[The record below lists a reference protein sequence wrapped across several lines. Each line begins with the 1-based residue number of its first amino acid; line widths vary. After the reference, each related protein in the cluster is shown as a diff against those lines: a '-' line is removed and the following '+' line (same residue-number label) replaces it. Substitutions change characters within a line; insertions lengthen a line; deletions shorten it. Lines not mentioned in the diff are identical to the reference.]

1 MSDQNPYM
9 APEAPLETVQQGDYQ
24 PSIFTFSGRIGRLR
38 YLAYGSGITLILVG
52 LYVVMVAIIGA
63 AGAFGSITAESGLPI
78 ALIIVMSVFYIGT
91 FFFSIMFGKRR
102 LNDLNRNG
110 WWVLLFI
117 IPVLNVLLAIYLI
130 FFSGNK
136 EHNNYGPP
144 PVQNSLGVKI
154 LGLFLPLSFLVLA
167 GIFAAIAI
175 PQYQYYMDQ
184 AAQGQVK

>member
-1 MSDQNPYM
+1 MSDQNRYLSP
-9 APEAPLETVQQGDYQ
+9 AAPLETVQQGDYQ

-38 YLAYGSGITLILVG
+38 YLAYGSGITLMLVG
-52 LYVVMVAIIGA
+52 CYVMTVAIIGA
-63 AGAFGSITAESGLPI
+63 VGALGAISPESGLPVM
-78 ALIIVMSVFYIGT
+78 LIVVMSLFYLAT

-110 WWVLLFI
+110 WWILLFI
-117 IPVLNVLLAIYLI
+117 IPVLNLLLAIYLI
-130 FFSGNK
+130 FFAGDK
-136 EHNNYGPP
+136 ESNNYGSP
-144 PVQNSLGVKI
+144 PVENSLGVKI

-184 AAQGQVK
+184 AAKTQAQ

>member
-9 APEAPLETVQQGDYQ
+9 APEAPLETVQQGEYQ
-24 PSIFTFSGRIGRLR
+24 PSIFTFGGRIGRLR
-38 YLAYGSGITLILVG
+38 YLAYGSGITLMLVG
-52 LYVVMVAIIGA
+52 LYMVMVAIIGA
-63 AGAFGSITAESGLPI
+63 AGAFGAVSPESGLPI
-78 ALIIVMSVFYIGT
+78 ILIIVMSAFYIAT

-102 LNDLNRNG
+102 LNDLNRSG

-117 IPVLNVLLAIYLI
+117 IPVLNLLLAIYLI
-130 FFSGNK
+130 FFPGGK
-136 EHNNYGPP
+136 ESNNYGLP

-175 PQYQYYMDQ
+175 PQYQFYMDQ
-184 AAQGQVK
+184 AAKAQVK